1 MSSLQALAGFS
12 ALAHPLRLA
21 LFRELS
27 VRAPLSIPAG
37 ELAIKLQT
45 PPSTMT
51 GHLHALEQAGLI
63 KVKKRAR
70 YRLYSL
76 DATGVQYLIDYL
88 KDDCLGGH
96 LDKLLTLSDEPV

>member
-1 MSSLQALAGFS
+1 MSSLQALAGYS

-27 VRAPLSIPAG
+27 ARAPLSAPAG
-37 ELAIKLQT
+37 ELATKLGT

-51 GHLHALEQAGLI
+51 GHLQTLERAGLI
-63 KVKKRAR
+63 KAKRRAR

-76 DATGVQYLIDYL
+76 DPTGVQYLIEYL
-88 KDDCLGGH
+88 TSDGLGGR
-96 LDKLLTLSDEPV
+96 LEKLLSLSDEPV